1 MYRDL
6 QASSNKRHN
15 IKHNTQMIQL
25 SSVVVITMGEIQH
38 CTINPN
44 LHCTMYNSS
53 KNCQHLHSAALCQSA
68 VNPNALLLVLWLNQ
82 PLLLQATLQTKP
94 CSLWEIPFKLSMYVF
109 SPWKILQH
117 RPHHLQPLWPLMPPS
132 RSLPLCLTNP
142 SHKVRLKL
150 LSVL

>member
-68 VNPNALLLVLWLNQ
+68 VNPNALLLVLISLCYSRPLHCRQNHAVSGKFHLSYQCTSSVPGKYFNIGLIIYNPCGHSCHPSVFNQ
-82 PLLLQATLQTKP
+82 PFT
-94 CSLWEIPFKLSMYVF
+94 
-109 SPWKILQH
+109 
-117 RPHHLQPLWPLMPPS
+117 
-132 RSLPLCLTNP
+132 
-142 SHKVRLKL
+142 
-150 LSVL
+150 